1 MNAIV
6 DLAAKTIG
14 PVLYVLLVAGAA
26 LGLVVGVMLVLNSQ
40 RVMAW
45 NLALNRWYSGP
56 RALQPLDRSIDVKRA
71 VYRWHR
77 VLGVLLFAGALYT
90 LDVVVFSARTE
101 PLMRAF
107 RDLGNPALVGL
118 VVEAVRILLIIGNI
132 AALLAAAVLCFRP
145 SLLKGIEAWGDRQYS
160 LPESSRTALEAMRYG
175 PDEFVR
181 GRPKLLGGLL
191 AVGSLYVLTSL
202 GWALI
207 SG

>member
-1 MNAIV
+1 MNAII
-6 DLAAKTIG
+6 DLAVKTIG
-14 PVLYVLLVAGAA
+14 PVLYVLLLAGAA

-45 NLALNRWYSGP
+45 NAALNRWYSSP
-56 RALQPLDRSIDVKRA
+56 QALTPLDQSIDVKRA

-90 LDVVVFSARTE
+90 LDVVAFSAKTG
-101 PLMRAF
+101 PVARAF

-118 VVEAVRILLIIGNI
+118 VVEAVRILLIIGNV
-132 AALLAAAVLCFRP
+132 AALLAAAILCFRP
-145 SLLKGIEAWGDRQYS
+145 SLLKGLEAWGDRQYTM
-160 LPESSRTALEAMRYG
+160 PESSKAALEAMRYG

-191 AVGSLYVLTSL
+191 ALGSLYVLVSL
-202 GWALI
+202 GWALVAR
-207 SG
+207 